1 MTRQDASHSDSGHRS
16 CRSESVTNNNNYK
29 SDSVTNNSSHRSDS
43 VTNNSSHRSDSV
55 TNNSS
60 FKRDSVTRNAAS
72 SGNAE
77 CGPNLGMETGRHS
90 LPVTHRPGDSLSVT
104 HLPEDSLSVTHCSGD
119 SLSVT
124 HSNDGGGKSLKEGN
138 RESDADAG
146 TRIKTYL
153 RQLSASE
160 TSVLGQIVRW
170 AGEEAV
176 WASNSVGSFNIPQ
189 KGRGYNNMRYMSSK
203 TEALISSHHFL
214 SSSMSEAQFAQIVF
228 CSTWKRVVELVKF
241 FPRNNECSEII

>member
-1 MTRQDASHSDSGHRS
+1 MVGFRNLCKPSLTALVSGVRRSSRGSSVTRQDTSHSDSGHRS
-16 CRSESVTNNNNYK
+16 CG
-29 SDSVTNNSSHRSDS
+29 
-43 VTNNSSHRSDSV
+43 SDSV

-138 RESDADAG
+138 RGSDADAG

-153 RQLSASE
+153 RQLSSSE

-170 AGEEAV
+170 VGEEAV

-203 TEALISSHHFL
+203 TEALTIFSVAL
-214 SSSMSEAQFAQIVF
+214 
-228 CSTWKRVVELVKF
+228 
-241 FPRNNECSEII
+241 